1 MKGLV
6 FDTENRMQ
14 FKDFSEPLLDSLQK
28 EVGGYIE
35 VVHPKYLPEGF
46 CLVVDDEG
54 RLKGSAVNNI
64 ASAIY
69 GTLEHGQP
77 IVGNA
82 VILREG
88 VVDGERDF
96 VSLTD
101 DDEIGLML
109 LLFGLGISI
118 LDKGE
123 DE

>member
-109 LLFGLGISI
+109 LLFGLGIRI
-118 LDKGE
+118 LDKGD

>member
-101 DDEIGLML
+101 DDEIGLRL

-118 LDKGE
+118 LDKGDYE
-123 DE
+123 